1 MPSSDEV
8 ELGDI
13 VSGVV
18 VLGFEHCSPRG
29 EIENHQKALAEKDNG
44 VFSALLDSKVQNLAI
59 FKLTRNLQ
67 FSLHWVSHHVHL
79 G

>member
-1 MPSSDEV
+1 MEANQFNPNVYLAHKRFV
-8 ELGDI
+8 EKI
-13 VSGVV
+13 
-18 VLGFEHCSPRG
+18 R
-29 EIENHQKALAEKDNG
+29 
-44 VFSALLDSKVQNLAI
+44 ALLDSKVQNLAI